1 MNIDLNIR
9 EVQMILEA
17 LDCHLNELY
26 ASQDIYAD
34 NEKVISMLQESIDGI
49 NRLRAK
55 LCGRGD

>member
-34 NEKVISMLQESIDGI
+34 NEKVLAMLQESVDGI
-49 NRLRAK
+49 NRLKAK
-55 LCGRGD
+55 IQRRE

>member
-26 ASQDIYAD
+26 ASQDIYAN
-34 NEKVISMLQESIDGI
+34 NEKVLAMLQESIDGI
-49 NRLRAK
+49 NRLKAK
-55 LCGRGD
+55 IQRRE

>member
-34 NEKVISMLQESIDGI
+34 NEKVLAMLQESVDGI
-49 NRLRAK
+49 NRLKAK
-55 LCGRGD
+55 IHGR

>member
-9 EVQMILEA
+9 EIQMILEA

-49 NRLRAK
+49 NRLKAK
-55 LCGRGD
+55 IQGRE

>member
-26 ASQDIYAD
+26 TSQDIYAD

-49 NRLRAK
+49 NRLKAK
-55 LCGRGD
+55 IQGRE

>member
-49 NRLRAK
+49 NRLKAK
-55 LCGRGD
+55 IQGRE

>member
-26 ASQDIYAD
+26 ASQDMYSD
-34 NEKVISMLQESIDGI
+34 NEKVIFMLQESIDGI
-49 NRLRAK
+49 NRLKAK
-55 LCGRGD
+55 IQGR

>member
-1 MNIDLNIR
+1 
-9 EVQMILEA
+9 MILEA

-49 NRLRAK
+49 NRLKAK
-55 LCGRGD
+55 IQGRE